1 MASLTSGFGKLASQ
15 DYLSF
20 GSNKDTRDVIPA
32 GEQILF
38 ADKIK
43 KINNWGMKQE
53 RAIVVSSRGIYN
65 IDGKSIKRKLDFKNV
80 SGITKTTV

>member
-1 MASLTSGFGKLASQ
+1 
-15 DYLSF
+15 
-20 GSNKDTRDVIPA
+20 VIPA

-53 RAIVVSSRGIYN
+53 RAIVVTGKGIYN
-65 IDGKSIKRKLDFKNV
+65 IDGKSIKRKLEYKNL
-80 SGITKTTV
+80 SGITKTTVQQNMTEFTIHLPSEYDYRY